1 MWLQTSKAEADEVL
15 LWLVNEGY
23 ALLHELET
31 EYRSMPGS
39 PVEIDER
46 AEAARARRAI
56 SGWSQQVLVA
66 VARVFPTPR
75 EAHLFRRT
83 DGYDDD
89 DGSTVFHIFYAEV
102 VRLERLVQG
111 LDEIRLKETSRY
123 NDLAPVDRLYIED
136 IDSFQRVRS
145 TNPGMVRSALTDGRV
160 ELKEEQVQAALE
172 DILGIS
178 FHRIDW
184 GGEINDLRGTVMIN
198 GARRSAAFL
207 LKGNGCKARELT
219 IAKCGKN
226 GDQIVRLFNSPAELF
241 VVQYVGFISD
251 AVVSDISTKV
261 AAKRAEGRSAW
272 FCVIDGDDTA
282 RLLKAYGFP
291 LPSVVPRSSNK
302 SASRAKRSRT
312 SKRRVRRA

>member
-1 MWLQTSKAEADEVL
+1 MWLQTSKAEADEGL

-23 ALLHELET
+23 ALLQELEI
-31 EYRSMPGS
+31 EYRAMPGS

-46 AEAARARRAI
+46 ADATRARTAI
-56 SGWSQQVLVA
+56 SAWSQQVLVTLT
-66 VARVFPTPR
+66 RVFPTPR
-75 EAHLFRRT
+75 EAHLFRRI

-89 DGSTVFHIFYAEV
+89 DGATVFHIFYAEV
-102 VRLERLVQG
+102 VRMERLVQG
-111 LDEIRLKETSRY
+111 LDAIRLTETSRY
-123 NDLAPVDRLYIED
+123 NDIAPVDRLYIED
-136 IDSFQRVRS
+136 IDSFRRVRS
-145 TNPGMVRSALTDGRV
+145 MNPGMVRSAMTDGRV
-160 ELKEEQVQAALE
+160 ELKEEQVQTALE

-184 GGEINDLRGTVMIN
+184 GGEINDLRGTVVIN

-251 AVVSDISTKV
+251 AVVSDISTKIS
-261 AAKRAEGRSAW
+261 ARRAEGKPAW

-291 LPSVVPRSSNK
+291 LPVVARSSNK
-302 SASRAKRSRT
+302 AASTARRART
-312 SKRRVRRA
+312 SRRRLP